1 MFTPLPTPQEMAHW
15 DRLTIEEF
23 GLTGKILMENASRD
37 ALHVLKKDFG
47 PLKNKSALVFA
58 GSGNNG
64 GDGFALARHL
74 VNHGVKT
81 LILHAK
87 HQHEYTEDSA
97 YHLNLALT
105 MGIPCYYLP
114 NYELDHLPKID
125 LIVDALLGTGFS
137 GQLRPETQR
146 WIKSINRLGESSYVV
161 SLDIPSGLDGST
173 GEPRPIAVQATATV
187 TFEEAK
193 LGLFLPPANRYV
205 GKLFVGKIGIP
216 KHIKEAH
223 PTMHVALD
231 ANICQLLRTP
241 SPTMH
246 KGDGGHLLILGGS
259 AGLTGAPLLAARA
272 AYRSGAGL
280 VTLASPSQLHT
291 TSAFPEVMT
300 LGLGQTNAW
309 DATCFEELREHL
321 PRFSAVVFGPGL
333 GRTPG
338 AAEFV
343 RAYVQHPH
351 HTTLYDA
358 DALYHLAQH
367 QDLLS
372 HLDSRAVLTPHPG
385 EMGTFFHVSSTDI
398 NLARASYARK
408 FTTAHN
414 VILVLKG
421 AATIIASPEPPLA
434 ISPFCSPNLAIAGS
448 GDVLSGMIGT
458 LLAQEYPP
466 LTAAQLGVYWHGY
479 TGMLLAR
486 DFPYRGNTP
495 LEIADYLP
503 LALKEW
509 KHAHCS

>member
-23 GLTGKILMENASRD
+23 GLSGAILMENASRD

-47 PLKNKSALVFA
+47 PLKNTSALVFA

-74 VNHGVKT
+74 VNHGVRT
-81 LILHAK
+81 VILHAR
-87 HQHEYTEDSA
+87 HQEAYTGDTA
-97 YHLNLALT
+97 YHLHLALA
-105 MGIPCYYLP
+105 MGIPCYFLP
-114 NYELDHLPKID
+114 SYELDNLPKID
-125 LIVDALLGTGFS
+125 LVVDALLGTGLS
-137 GQLRPETQR
+137 GPLRPDMQR
-146 WIKSINRLGESSYVV
+146 WIKSINRLGRSSYVL
-161 SLDIPSGLDGST
+161 SLDIPSGLDGAT

-187 TFEEAK
+187 TFEEPK
-193 LGLFLPPANRYV
+193 LGLFLPPANTYI
-205 GKLFVGKIGIP
+205 GTLFTAKIGIP

-223 PTMHVALD
+223 PTTHVALNAD
-231 ANICQLLRTP
+231 ICQLLTTP
-241 SPTMH
+241 RPTMH
-246 KGDGGHLLILGGS
+246 KGDGGHLLVIGGS

-280 VTLASPSQLHT
+280 VTIASPSQLPVA
-291 TSAFPEVMT
+291 SGFPEVMT
-300 LGLGQTNAW
+300 LGLGQTDQWSA
-309 DATCFEELREHL
+309 ACCEELREHL

-338 AAEFV
+338 AAAFV

-351 HTTLYDA
+351 HATLYDA
-358 DALYHLAQH
+358 DALYHLAEQ
-367 QDLLS
+367 QDLVS
-372 HLDSRAVLTPHPG
+372 HLNTQAVLTPHPG
-385 EMGTFFHVSSTDI
+385 EMARFFQVSAADI

-408 FTTAHN
+408 FTTVHKVN
-414 VILVLKG
+414 LVLKG

-448 GDVLSGMIGT
+448 GDVLSGMIGA
-458 LLAQEYPP
+458 LLAQGHPP

-479 TGMLLAR
+479 TGQLLAR
-486 DFPYRGNTP
+486 DYPYRGNTP
-495 LEIADYLP
+495 LEIADYVP